1 MPMYDLVEYS
11 KNYSKKIG
19 SLWQF
24 CWDEPAVSN
33 GDIAEFNANN
43 ATTDLF
49 KLKEKRTGQTGNN
62 GTKNIE
68 IMVQLSILRNF
79 WSVLEMPLINCKIN
93 LILTWSTNCIVK
105 PSGVDRA
112 TNIFNN

>member
-24 CWDEPAVSN
+24 CWDEPAVNN
-33 GDIAEFNANN
+33 GDITAFNANN
-43 ATTDLF
+43 ATNDLF

-62 GTKNIE
+62 GTKNVE
-68 IMVQLSILRNF
+68 IMVPLKYSTQF
-79 WSVLEMPLINCKIN
+79 LE
-93 LILTWSTNCIVK
+93 S
-105 PSGVDRA
+105 S
-112 TNIFNN
+112 